1 VRLSLIEPS
10 LRSKGDGE
18 DGDAS
23 SMILANGLRVIEM
36 PMPGRLAT
44 AIEIAFP
51 GGARYERP
59 QEIGAAHFLEHMAFK
74 GAEKHPTARSLH
86 RSAERLG
93 ADLNGTTT
101 NDYVEFSTVVRA
113 ESTMPA
119 IDLLTDITGQALLEE
134 DLVEGERA
142 VILQEIADDGEV
154 PANVA
159 DRLILKAL
167 FRGHRLA
174 TSTIGEAPH
183 VSRLTHAQ
191 LLEFRE
197 RQWSPEGGVVVIAG
211 NLSHLDRKLVAE
223 LLLRV
228 PKRPAPPSPSPT
240 PQFVRRVE
248 VEERESDVARLHLA
262 YAVSGLDLTR
272 ARDRAVSE
280 LYSGI
285 LGGLTGSRLFEEVRE
300 KRSLSYEIDG
310 YVWGY
315 RDASLLSV
323 ECGLQASDVPEAFE
337 RIDEIVTG
345 LAREGPTEE
354 EWLRARTYT
363 TAATVLG
370 YEAPEACVDHAVE
383 LTMEYDDHDVDPVL
397 ELRAIESVT
406 REEIAELAARV
417 APGPCVACV
426 GAVSRNTFQ

>member
-1 VRLSLIEPS
+1 
-10 LRSKGDGE
+10 
-18 DGDAS
+18 
-23 SMILANGLRVIEM
+23 MILANGLKVIEI

-51 GGARYERP
+51 GGARYERS

-119 IDLLTDITGQALLEE
+119 IDLLTDIAGQALLEK

-142 VILQEIADDGEV
+142 VILQEIADDREV

-191 LLEFRE
+191 LLAFRE

-228 PKRPAPPSPSPT
+228 PMRPAPPSPSPT

-262 YAVSGLDLTR
+262 YAVSGLDLSR

-323 ECGLQASDVPEAFE
+323 ECSLQASDVPEAYE

-354 EWLRARTYT
+354 EWLRARSYT

-383 LTMEYDDHDVDPVL
+383 LTMEYDDHDVDPAL

-406 REEIAELAARV
+406 REEIAELAAHV

>member
-1 VRLSLIEPS
+1 MQ
-10 LRSKGDGE
+10 KGDPP
-18 DGDAS
+18 S
-23 SMILANGLRVIEM
+23 SVTLGNGLEVIEM
-36 PMPGRLAT
+36 PMAGRLAT
-44 AIEIAFP
+44 AIEIALP
-51 GGARYERP
+51 GGARYEQP
-59 QEIGAAHFLEHMAFK
+59 TEIGAAHFLEHMAFK
-74 GAEKHPTARSLH
+74 GAKKHPTARSLN

-119 IDLLTDITGQALLEE
+119 IDLLTDISGRALLKEE
-134 DLVEGERA
+134 HAEGERA

-154 PANVA
+154 PAAVA
-159 DRLILKAL
+159 DRLIIKAL
-167 FRGHRLA
+167 FRDHRLA
-174 TSTIGEAPH
+174 TETIGGASH

-191 LLEFRE
+191 LVAFRE
-197 RQWSPEGGVVVIAG
+197 RQWSPEGGVAVIAG
-211 NLSHLDRKLVAE
+211 NLSHLDRDLLDE
-223 LLLRV
+223 LLLRI
-228 PKRPAPPSPSPT
+228 PKRPAPSPPSAT

-262 YAVSGLDLTR
+262 YAVPRLDLAR
-272 ARDRAVSE
+272 ARDRAAAEV
-280 LYSGI
+280 YSGI
-285 LGGLTGSRLFEEVRE
+285 LGGLTGSRLFEEFRE

-323 ECGLQASDVPEAFE
+323 ECSLQASDVPEAYE
-337 RIDEIVTG
+337 RIDAIVTE
-345 LAREGPTEE
+345 LTTEGPTEE
-354 EWLRARTYT
+354 EWLRARAYA

-383 LTMEYDDHDVDPVL
+383 LTMGYNDYDVDPVL

-406 REEIAELAARV
+406 REQIAELAARV

-426 GAVSRNTFQ
+426 GAVSADIFQ